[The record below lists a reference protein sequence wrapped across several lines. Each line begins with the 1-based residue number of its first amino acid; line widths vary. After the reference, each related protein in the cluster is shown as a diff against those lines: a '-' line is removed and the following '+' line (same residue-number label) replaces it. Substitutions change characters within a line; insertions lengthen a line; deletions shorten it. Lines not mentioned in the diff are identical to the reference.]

1 MFASPE
7 YFQGG
12 MDGVFEVW
20 LGGFLGFITYVAVDF
35 ICRWTQTRLTWILS
49 LIY

>member
-20 LGGFLGFITYVAVDF
+20 LGGFLGGDF
-35 ICRWTQTRLTWILS
+35 DGLIAESLDSLRLKF
-49 LIY
+49 